1 MTVRGGNCYPAL
13 TYRAL
18 SRQNDKVTIQSVK
31 TLKYSRNSKK
41 KLFPAPT
48 RFFLYFFDL
57 KIIIAVFKLL
67 VEFRDF
73 SEKSIE

>member
-41 KLFPAPT
+41 NYFQLPPV
-48 RFFLYFFDL
+48 FLYFFDL